1 MSDQV
6 RISGIVGASITDGP
20 GFRYAIFVQGCSHH
34 CPGCHNPHTHDPN
47 GGELRDTAELIEAMS
62 KDPMISGVTLSGGE
76 PFEQA
81 EALLPIAR
89 AAKEKGMELAAY
101 SGYLYEDLLAD
112 NGARRALLELCDV
125 LIDGPYIDAKR
136 NLDIRFKGSENQRII
151 DVPASMA
158 AGAVILKE
166 DGRWI
171 EGEDPF
177 RAGMRERV

>member
-6 RISGIVGASITDGP
+6 RICGIVGASITDGP

-47 GGELRDTAELIEAMS
+47 GGELRDTAELIEARS

-158 AGAVILKE
+158 AGAVVLKE

>member
-6 RISGIVGASITDGP
+6 RISGSVGASITDGP

-47 GGELRDTAELIEAMS
+47 GGELRDTAELIEAMG